1 MRDILQRLYRLQS
14 CNENTVPN
22 MASKKLQPGSDGFDE
37 SIVWQRT
44 LDQTN
49 SIFFQLP
56 AETQALSKQ
65 VSIVMLSVASLPSN
79 VHQAALTNFE
89 FQIEN
94 DHEILASLIQDLIE
108 AFTESISC
116 LADQGINV
124 VKNNTKDKGSYLKK
138 KSLFRSNT
146 QIHYFTHCFL
156 HLG

>member
-1 MRDILQRLYRLQS
+1 
-14 CNENTVPN
+14 

-124 VKNNTKDKGSYLKK
+124 VKNNTKDKGNIYLKK

-146 QIHYFTHCFL
+146 QIWSSQCIDASS
-156 HLG
+156 G